1 MSIPKSSLDNEFP
14 DNSEFQAT
22 DSLKAQENL
31 NKKAIQG
38 KAIEG
43 KSNAFTT
50 VKDTLLYHDGESIGS
65 TVMESVVAPAM
76 RDLSSNIVG
85 SIFDMIV
92 DSINRMIY
100 KNDPARAQQRG
111 GYYSKG
117 GNGYVPYSSIFNNP
131 SGYYNISP
139 SAPVRSGYS
148 GGPTVLP
155 ANPTIPNRYSNII
168 LENRGEAETFVDDI
182 LYHVNQYQSISVA
195 NVYAKLDWP
204 STFQDTKWGWT
215 PEILNPNTII
225 KRRASGGM
233 WRVILPR
240 PIALDI

>member
-1 MSIPKSSLDNEFP
+1 MSIPKSSLDSEFP
-14 DNSEFQAT
+14 DNSNFQAT
-22 DSLKAQENL
+22 DSLKAQDTL

-43 KSNAFTT
+43 KTNALST

-76 RDLSSNIVG
+76 RDLSSKIVG

-100 KNDPARAQQRG
+100 KDDPTRAGQRTGGRYAR
-111 GYYSKG
+111 G
-117 GNGYVPYSSIFNNP
+117 GNGYVPYSSIFNNTT
-131 SGYYNISP
+131 GYYNVTP
-139 SAPVRSGYS
+139 SAPVRGYNNA
-148 GGPTVLP
+148 PTVLP

-215 PEILNPNTII
+215 PDILNQSTII
-225 KRRASGGM
+225 KRRVNGGM